1 MKQKSRR
8 KAATSLFGPGADKA
22 NDGVQ
27 KVARDYR
34 LVARHLAAIPHDG
47 RDIVVAENGTTEGSM
62 ALKLGIYLNSQ
73 HPAGDDPAR
82 RFDETLEQVRLVRSL
97 GFDLIWAGEHHIT
110 PGFHFFPQLPLLHR
124 LAGEAEG
131 LWIGTN
137 VTLLPLHNPV
147 ELAEAGA
154 FLDVITGGKFLLGVG
169 LGYRPEEY
177 QIFGVP
183 MSERVSRFTEAVEII
198 RRLWSEDRVTHSG
211 RHWQF
216 SDATIAPRPLQA
228 PRPPIIIGAQVD
240 AAIARAARIGDGWLS
255 VPTSTLDQLDAQM
268 SAFKSARSATKLPP
282 AEHFCR
288 LLEVGCAADDE
299 TAIRRS
305 APFLMEKYKSYVV
318 MGPGRTYSRSERRPR
333 ATVPRAGVQA
343 VRGGRARKCHR
354 YAGRPTSLR
363 HQPPFDARELA
374 GDGPGRDPRQHRA
387 SWPQGSS
394 RGAAPNRGR
403 GAVAPPSKAASEV

>member
-1 MKQKSRR
+1 
-8 KAATSLFGPGADKA
+8 
-22 NDGVQ
+22 
-27 KVARDYR
+27 
-34 LVARHLAAIPHDG
+34 
-47 RDIVVAENGTTEGSM
+47 M

-82 RFDETLEQVRLVRSL
+82 RFAETLEQVRLVRSL
-97 GFDLIWAGEHHIT
+97 GFDSIWAGEHHIT

-216 SDATIAPRPLQA
+216 SDAA
-228 PRPPIIIGAQVD
+228 
-240 AAIARAARIGDGWLS
+240 DGWLS
-255 VPTSTLDQLDAQM
+255 MPTPTLDQLDAQM
-268 SAFKSARSATKLPP
+268 SVFKSARSATKLPP

-288 LLEVGCAADDE
+288 LLEVGCAADDD

-305 APFLMEKYKSYVV
+305 APFLMEKYKSYV
-318 MGPGRTYSRSERRPR
+318 S
-333 ATVPRAGVQA
+333 
-343 VRGGRARKCHR
+343 
-354 YAGRPTSLR
+354 
-363 HQPPFDARELA
+363 
-374 GDGPGRDPRQHRA
+374 
-387 SWPQGSS
+387 
-394 RGAAPNRGR
+394 
-403 GAVAPPSKAASEV
+403 

>member
-1 MKQKSRR
+1 
-8 KAATSLFGPGADKA
+8 
-22 NDGVQ
+22 
-27 KVARDYR
+27 
-34 LVARHLAAIPHDG
+34 
-47 RDIVVAENGTTEGSM
+47 M

-82 RFDETLEQVRLVRSL
+82 RFAETLEQVRLVRSL
-97 GFDLIWAGEHHIT
+97 GFDSIWAGEHHIT

-211 RHWQF
+211 RHWEIQQCYNC
-216 SDATIAPRPLQA
+216 TP
-228 PRPPIIIGAQVD
+228 
-240 AAIARAARIGDGWLS
+240 
-255 VPTSTLDQLDAQM
+255 
-268 SAFKSARSATKLPP
+268 PP
-282 AEHFCR
+282 A
-288 LLEVGCAADDE
+288 
-299 TAIRRS
+299 
-305 APFLMEKYKSYVV
+305 
-318 MGPGRTYSRSERRPR
+318 
-333 ATVPRAGVQA
+333 
-343 VRGGRARKCHR
+343 
-354 YAGRPTSLR
+354 
-363 HQPPFDARELA
+363 
-374 GDGPGRDPRQHRA
+374 
-387 SWPQGSS
+387 
-394 RGAAPNRGR
+394 GAAPAHHYWRASGR
-403 GAVAPPSKAASEV
+403 GHREGGQDR